1 MNDKK
6 HNKQQSKKEK
16 TETPLQEQPKMR
28 QVIIETDGSNIR
40 IAKNE
45 TAGNLELVA
54 LLSTV
59 LTKLQQQQG

>member
-1 MNDKK
+1 MAKK
-6 HNKQQSKKEK
+6 INKQENKKAEIPTK
-16 TETPLQEQPKMR
+16 PIQPKLR
-28 QVIIETDGSNIR
+28 QVIIETDGSNIK

-59 LTKLQQQQG
+59 LTKLQTPS